1 MAQNVGNYILCHF
14 YFLKLD
20 VECMR
25 FNTCQVS
32 KNLEFMLD
40 KGIFYLYN
48 DLACIQL
55 HVFTVLKK
63 HLKNN
68 TGGEK

>member
-14 YFLKLD
+14 YFAKQY
-20 VECMR
+20 VACMK
-25 FNTCQVS
+25 NSTCQVS

-40 KGIFYLYN
+40 KGISYLYN
-48 DLACIQL
+48 DLAC
-55 HVFTVLKK
+55 KK
-63 HLKNN
+63 VSTFKIT